1 MYVTV
6 TAPDGTNSTLGPVT
20 SDPVGTIFL
29 TFIPTVTGNYSFQGF
44 VPGKLI
50 DETPNGIDPAS
61 ITPTFIAQ
69 AQAYA
74 TNNSVSLA
82 TAYVAIAAGANYH
95 RYYLP
100 SMSASVTVNVYS
112 EAIPTEPV
120 YAMPTEYWSTPVSQ
134 AGHPAWA
141 YVTGDWLGQ
150 AIAPNYQG
158 SQIPENNIGG
168 IINDYTTPPTS
179 AHIAWTKPIN
189 FGGIAGNAQQLDN
202 GGDNYYGY
210 QSYETMFSN
219 AIIMNGQLYYNT
231 PNPPEYGFVDVDL
244 RTGQQVWYQNG
255 TNAWTGTTNM
265 GSGNSQ
271 NPIQI
276 GSFNKNSYP
285 QLTFGQEMDFESPN
299 QHGTIDTLWSV
310 WTANNGSNVWSA
322 FDPFT
327 GNWITNLWNVPSYA
341 ASFAS
346 PSLTTDQNGNMIIY
360 TFSNATKTLTVWNST
375 AAITNV
381 FETAALSR
389 VGNVSYGSSSNSY
402 WFYRPALGA
411 QIDARIGGNTVY
423 NVTALYPILHL
434 RHFSLQ

>member
-1 MYVTV
+1 MQEKTHNFFAMNKQEIPRNKATLSAITLILLLAISAFAVVIPRANAQAIPPGINIPQWAYINAFPTPVGVGQPISVFLWTANLPPTGSGAYGDRWTGMYVTV

-100 SMSASVTVNVYS
+100 SMSASVTVNVQS

-189 FGGIAGNAQQLDN
+189 FGGIAGNAQQLDS

-219 AIIMNGQLYYNT
+219 AIIMNQRLYYNT
-231 PNPPEYGFVDVDL
+231 SLVRL
-244 RTGQQVWYQNG
+244 
-255 TNAWTGTTNM
+255 
-265 GSGNSQ
+265 
-271 NPIQI
+271 
-276 GSFNKNSYP
+276 
-285 QLTFGQEMDFESPN
+285 
-299 QHGTIDTLWSV
+299 
-310 WTANNGSNVWSA
+310 SN
-322 FDPFT
+322 
-327 GNWITNLWNVPSYA
+327 
-341 ASFAS
+341 
-346 PSLTTDQNGNMIIY
+346 
-360 TFSNATKTLTVWNST
+360 
-375 AAITNV
+375 
-381 FETAALSR
+381 
-389 VGNVSYGSSSNSY
+389 
-402 WFYRPALGA
+402 
-411 QIDARIGGNTVY
+411 
-423 NVTALYPILHL
+423 
-434 RHFSLQ
+434 